1 MCKYYDMTLFG
12 DRTHTHKVAVL
23 VMEGALPMD
32 VGIPLQVFA
41 GRPGFPYELAV
52 CGESPGVVGTGS
64 GIGFSVPD
72 GVDALDDADTVI
84 VPGYAP
90 ATRPVPRAVRTALL
104 AAHDKGARIVSIC
117 YGAFALADAGLLD
130 GRRATTHWDAAAE
143 LGRRYPDV
151 DVEPNVL
158 FVDQGSVLTSAG
170 VAAGLDLCLYIVRK
184 DLGAKAAT
192 EVARRLVTAP
202 RRAGGQ
208 AQFMPTAGVTANI
221 GATLDDV
228 RAWATRHLDQRLTV
242 QQLAAKANMS
252 SRTFERRFVQ
262 ETGTT
267 PHRWILH
274 ARLGTARLLL
284 EDSDLTIDQIA
295 TRAGFGTGSNLRLHF
310 RKALHVSPAQY
321 RKTFASRADTART
334 LPPQQV
340 IGGPQ
345 LG

>member
-1 MCKYYDMTLFG
+1 M
-12 DRTHTHKVAVL
+12 
-23 VMEGALPMD
+23 
-32 VGIPLQVFA
+32 
-41 GRPGFPYELAV
+41 
-52 CGESPGVVGTGS
+52 
-64 GIGFSVPD
+64 
-72 GVDALDDADTVI
+72 
-84 VPGYAP
+84 
-90 ATRPVPRAVRTALL
+90 
-104 AAHDKGARIVSIC
+104 SIC

-158 FVDQGSVLTSAG
+158 FVDQGAVLTSAG

-192 EVARRLVTAP
+192 EIARRLVTAP

-208 AQFMPTAGVTANI
+208 AQFMPTPGITTANV

-228 RAWATRHLDQRLTV
+228 RAWATRHLDERLTV
-242 QQLAAKANMS
+242 QQLAARAKMS

-274 ARLGTARLLL
+274 ARLDAARLLL
-284 EDSDLTIDQIA
+284 EDSDLAIDQIA
-295 TRAGFGTGSNLRLHF
+295 ARVGFGTGSNLRLHF
-310 RKALHVSPAQY
+310 RKALQVSPAQY
-321 RKTFASRADTART
+321 RKTFASTANIARAEQADA
-334 LPPQQV
+334 
-340 IGGPQ
+340 
-345 LG
+345 